1 MNDVKIAEYTRTE
14 LDYLE
19 VVCNFTP
26 EEQQLLQLRSRGIQQ
41 EECAEQMSM
50 SISTIKRLEQ
60 KIQSKI
66 EREF

>member
-1 MNDVKIAEYTRTE
+1 M
-14 LDYLE
+14 DYLE